1 MSPSQPLVLFQM
13 LHSHFRA
20 NALYCLLAQ
29 AKCSLMVQEKQ
40 MPLLA
45 ALVFLLDSLYLKPIP
60 HSPDSLNILRLCCIK
75 LDLLSY
81 LFNMHCYSGNISNG
95 FHIPD
100 FGEKL
105 FFCKYMVGILCQE
118 GKQVEFLGC
127 KGLFFP
133 VYPPRISM
141 ISFAG
146 WPLPTRRSYLAIWAF
161 TLATISL
168 GLNGLVM

>member
-1 MSPSQPLVLFQM
+1 MCLERKK
-13 LHSHFRA
+13 FR
-20 NALYCLLAQ
+20 LLTQ
-29 AKCSLMVQEKQ
+29 TERLLMVQEKQ

-118 GKQVEFLGC
+118 GKQVKFLGC

-133 VYPPRISM
+133 IYSH
-141 ISFAG
+141 S
-146 WPLPTRRSYLAIWAF
+146 SC
-161 TLATISL
+161 SL
-168 GLNGLVM
+168 VDLKTADLDDLI

>member
-1 MSPSQPLVLFQM
+1 MKKFVNFTVKTSVSASTFC
-13 LHSHFRA
+13 HFHISVVGSYLRMCIV
-20 NALYCLLAQ
+20 YKSIYSCPRRFFDVSGKKKFRLLTQ
-29 AKCSLMVQEKQ
+29 TERLLMVQEKQ

-105 FFCKYMVGILCQE
+105 FFCKYMVGILC
-118 GKQVEFLGC
+118 
-127 KGLFFP
+127 
-133 VYPPRISM
+133 
-141 ISFAG
+141 
-146 WPLPTRRSYLAIWAF
+146 
-161 TLATISL
+161 
-168 GLNGLVM
+168 